1 MSLVLNTNI
10 NSLVAQSSLTSSGA
24 QLATSLQQ
32 LSSGLRINT
41 AADDAAGY
49 AIVQGMNAQIGGLN
63 QAAQN
68 ATAGVSLTQTAQG
81 ALTEITNDLQ
91 TMRDLA
97 VESLNATNSAADRA
111 DLNQQYQQLAADI
124 NNVAGTAAFNGVN
137 LLDGS
142 FQGATFQIGA
152 NAGQTITV
160 SSVASATTGALGAQ
174 YAASAQSANT
184 GVIGVVH
191 LANVSINGTALASSG
206 TVNST
211 GALVKAINAAGIGGV
226 TASTQVVG
234 AVVTASTAGH
244 TGTLVINGVATA
256 AITATG
262 TATTDV
268 ASTVAAINAITA
280 ATGVSATTNTTGTAI
295 TLTDASGGAIS
306 VRYGTGSSLVAA
318 DTGLGITGTTTGA
331 VGTAFAADV
340 AGTGQTITING
351 VATGLVSTAGGAGNL
366 TADLTNVANA
376 INGIT
381 TNTGVSA
388 TLANSQ
394 LTLTSATG
402 SAITVAYTGSAL
414 TAAETGLAAGADAL
428 GNSFIVNYAGNTTGA
443 VSIAGVGA
451 DLTNAGLTAGS
462 TASTQTGFTVANT
475 SVLNVQDSNAA
486 IAAIDAALQQVSA
499 TGAQLGA
506 YQNRFTAAI
515 TGLNTDSTNL
525 QSARSSIQDT
535 NYASATSQLSQAQIL
550 QQASTAMVAQ
560 ANLVPQNVLTL
571 LQKLP

>member
-306 VRYGTGSSLVAA
+306 VGYGTGSSLVAA

-486 IAAIDAALQQVSA
+486 IAAIDAALQQVAA